1 MQKKILIFSLAYYPS
16 NVSGAEAAI
25 KEITERI
32 KPEEISFQM
41 ITLRFAPDA
50 LPVEQ
55 IGNVLVHRVGN
66 SGSKF
71 AKIFFLFQASLKAKQ
86 LHRNES
92 FTAFWGMMTYMSI
105 PIMLLRL
112 LGVRAP
118 YVMTLQDG
126 DLYDKVFGRLAIMPF
141 VPLIDRGFRNAAK
154 FQVISDYLGT
164 WPALRGY
171 QGLVV
176 KIYNGANPAAL
187 KEDSYTAADIE
198 TLKVELGKQPGEIWL
213 VNTARLVHQKAFDVV
228 IRSLVNMPAHI
239 KFLIVGA
246 GEEEGMLRALTTE
259 LNLTNRVIFTGQIDR
274 TLVTKYRL
282 ISDIFV
288 MPSRS
293 EGLGNAGLSALAS
306 RLPFITTGV
315 GGLEEYSF
323 GTDYVSKYGRTA
335 WIVPVDN
342 SEAIA
347 AAVVNI
353 LANPDEAAR
362 VAGNARHM
370 VEELYDWDKIAKQ
383 MQTEIFNPVTL

>member
-86 LHRNES
+86 LHRSES

-126 DLYDKVFGRLAIMPF
+126 DPYDKVFGRLAIMPF
-141 VPLIDRGFRNAAK
+141 VPLIDRGFRNAVK